1 MFLDSG
7 ASYFIQLSENRYKDP
22 DTGWLYCNNAIVAE
36 PKRLKYYKHE
46 LKWNKTFADANEEVY
61 ITTPKE
67 EFQKD
72 EFHQAMLGKSL
83 TIYHPQNAVDGKNW
97 KDLEVGVVLKS
108 WFNEDL
114 EVPQAN
120 IVIKDEEAIELI
132 ESGLNKL
139 SLGYKGDL
147 EKVGENEYIRRNIK
161 PNHLAMLNEGRSSK
175 AMFLDNK
182 EVKGGNKMNLL
193 NLFKGKKIR
202 VISED
207 EFVLGEDFVDEKPTE
222 KDKEEKPKENEVTE
236 TTTTQEEVKDKKED
250 EKEEEKEVQAKDE
263 KGDELKMSKEELQAL
278 LQENQKETLESV
290 KQMFADEMA
299 KEESVFKGVRAN
311 DTNPQRQTSEFK
323 LDFQTDEEL
332 RREFYSK
339 FTDPTQHGSHEE
351 FEKFQ
356 KNALRVL

>member
-67 EFQKD
+67 EFQKN

-83 TIYHPQNAVDGKNW
+83 TIFHPQNAVDGKNW

-108 WFNEDL
+108 WFNDEL

-120 IVIKDEEAIELI
+120 IVIKDNEAIELI

-193 NLFKGKKIR
+193 NLFKGKRIR
-202 VISED
+202 VVSED
-207 EFVLGEDFVDEKPTE
+207 EFIVGEDFLDEKSTE
-222 KDKEEKPKENEVTE
+222 KDKEENLKEDEVTE
-236 TTTTQEEVKDKKED
+236 TTTTQEEVKDTK
-250 EKEEEKEVQAKDE
+250 EEKEVQTNDE
-263 KGDELKMSKEELQAL
+263 KGDELKMSKEEIQAL
-278 LQENQKETLESV
+278 MLETQRATLESV
-290 KQMFADEMA
+290 KQMFADEKA
-299 KEESVFKGVRAN
+299 KEESVFKGVEAT
-311 DTNPQRQTSEFK
+311 DTNPQKQVSEFK

-351 FEKFQ
+351 FDKFQ

>member
-67 EFQKD
+67 EFQKN

-83 TIYHPQNAVDGKNW
+83 TIFHPQKAVDGKNW

-108 WFNEDL
+108 WFNDEL

-120 IVIKDEEAIELI
+120 IVIKDDEAIELI

-182 EVKGGNKMNLL
+182 EVKGENKMNLL
-193 NLFKGKKIR
+193 NLFKGKRIR
-202 VISED
+202 VVSED
-207 EFVLGEDFVDEKPTE
+207 EFIVGEDFVDEKSTE
-222 KDKEEKPKENEVTE
+222 KDKEENLKENEVTE
-236 TTTTQEEVKDKKED
+236 TTTTQEEVKDTK
-250 EKEEEKEVQAKDE
+250 EEKEVQTNDE
-263 KGDELKMSKEELQAL
+263 KGDELKMSKEEIQAL
-278 LQENQKETLESV
+278 MLETQQATLESV
-290 KQMFADEMA
+290 KQMFADEKA
-299 KEESVFKGVRAN
+299 KEESVFKGVEAT
-311 DTNPQRQTSEFK
+311 DTNPQKQVSEFK

-351 FEKFQ
+351 FDKFQ